1 MNIRKRV
8 CCFKHCGHCMMCGSI
23 HVLEALSELPPQE
36 IEEAF
41 LSIDESMPLSE
52 ESLEDFQK
60 FFSYYERAGD
70 YKRSRWMHWVPVLER
85 LENTID
91 VNKIKEYWK
100 SKSKNSSECMFTLLL
115 NEKMLHSKLY
125 PYKNNGKKAKYNTA
139 DFDGRGKYQDT
150 DEEI

>member
-1 MNIRKRV
+1 
-8 CCFKHCGHCMMCGSI
+8 MMCGSI

-41 LSIDESMPLSE
+41 LSIDESIPLSE

-91 VNKIKEYWK
+91 VTKIKEYWK
-100 SKSKNSSECMFTLLL
+100 SKSKNSFKCMFTFLSDGIMVCPDDYSY
-115 NEKMLHSKLY
+115 NDT
-125 PYKNNGKKAKYNTA
+125 GKEIKYIPR
-139 DFDGRGKYQDT
+139 DFDGRGKYNDS
-150 DEEI
+150 DEEVLIRQGWYER

>member
-1 MNIRKRV
+1 
-8 CCFKHCGHCMMCGSI
+8 MMCGSI

-60 FFSYYERAGD
+60 FFSYFERAGD

-91 VNKIKEYWK
+91 VKKLKSIGNPKAKIHQSVCLHCYSMKKCCTQSCIHIKIKVKKQKTIRLILTGEV
-100 SKSKNSSECMFTLLL
+100 STMTLM
-115 NEKMLHSKLY
+115 KR
-125 PYKNNGKKAKYNTA
+125 
-139 DFDGRGKYQDT
+139 F
-150 DEEI
+150 